1 MEISPLVKGAM
12 FGLPKEPGFQ
22 KSQTYHPGA
31 SLSPK
36 SPRHSTGG
44 GLPPAALGPRNGR
57 GPGLEGGL
65 APGAVALLNPFP
77 GPQFPLLS
85 HEGLDMQ
92 MKLNLQGLGTQS
104 GCGHTRSALNGSRE
118 GSGTCFWHLP
128 WGLLTS
134 VSHYLPVWCLQVL
147 KESLRLYPPAWGTFR
162 LLEEETLIDGVRVPG
177 NTPLLVRGGP
187 ACPPPSGRLG
197 AVL

>member
-1 MEISPLVKGAM
+1 M
-12 FGLPKEPGFQ
+12 GLPRSLGS
-22 KSQTYHPGA
+22 KSLRLTTRGPVSAQRVP
-31 SLSPK
+31 S
-36 SPRHSTGG
+36 SPRHSRGG
-44 GLPPAALGPRNGR
+44 GLPPAALGPRNSR

-65 APGAVALLNPFP
+65 APGTVALLNPLP

-92 MKLNLQGLGTQS
+92 MRLTLQGLGTQS
-104 GCGHTRSALNGSRE
+104 GCGHTRSTLNGSRE

-187 ACPPPSGRLG
+187 ACPPPSGQLG